1 MRMLGGIIL
10 VLIIFGVFWMLFWGV
25 FLNDSEWIM
34 HDGDDPETIW
44 QRSLP
49 DSEEVARFEN
59 GNIKRED
66 LAEGPGSG
74 ADRED

>member
-1 MRMLGGIIL
+1 MRAAAGVILILAVFGI
-10 VLIIFGVFWMLFWGV
+10 FWFIFWGEV
-25 FLNDSEWIM
+25 LADDEWI

-59 GNIKRED
+59 GNIRRED